1 MALQHKI
8 LKRHP
13 HATVVVGGHD
23 TMENFINTA
32 SHNLEQVTDKQTTCK
47 LKIINA
53 FVWIIATDGRKH
65 VLGGIRKKK
74 KKKKT
79 CRVPRER
86 QTSPNIFWLQLK
98 EQLSHAPLC
107 VVSCFT
113 SVHNEQNYPSL
124 SFSWRKSIIHITGR
138 AGHSKTLRIQPTVLH
153 FSTSSEWSEYFDRNL
168 KRRCKIFS
176 W

>member
-1 MALQHKI
+1 MGGNMFW
-8 LKRHP
+8 
-13 HATVVVGGHD
+13 VG
-23 TMENFINTA
+23 
-32 SHNLEQVTDKQTTCK
+32 
-47 LKIINA
+47 
-53 FVWIIATDGRKH
+53 
-65 VLGGIRKKK
+65 LGK

-79 CRVPRER
+79 CRVQRER
-86 QTSPNIFWLQLK
+86 QTSADIFWLQLK

-138 AGHSKTLRIQPTVLH
+138 ARRSKTLRIPTVLH
-153 FSTSSEWSEYFDRNL
+153 FCTPSVWSKYFDRNL
-168 KRRCKIFS
+168 KRRCKNFS